1 MAVIAL
7 VSAKG
12 SPGVTTSALALAF
25 AWPRAVLLIEADP
38 SGGSILPGFLR
49 GEVDARRTIS
59 EAAVAHRYG
68 NLADELPKYTMALDA
83 AGDVL
88 ALAGF
93 TDPAQAAHM
102 HNVWPALGDLANSLE
117 YQRRD
122 VIIDAGRVGNL
133 NAPTPLIDIAEALLV
148 VTRSDMNAAASTRP
162 VAHGLQEIRNRS
174 GRGGTIGLLMV
185 GEGRPYSIND
195 FAQEIATQTWTKL
208 DWDPASAAV
217 YSEGT
222 ERPRGF
228 ERGRLNRSATDA
240 AQQIISR
247 INKRRDQLNSR
258 NPERASR

>member
-38 SGGSILPGFLR
+38 SGGTILPGFFR
-49 GEVDARRTIS
+49 GDVDSRRAIS
-59 EAAVAHRYG
+59 ETAYAHRYG
-68 NLADELPKYTMALDA
+68 NLADELPKYTLPLDE
-83 AGDVL
+83 AGNVL

-117 YQRRD
+117 YQHRD
-122 VIIDAGRVGNL
+122 VIIDAGRVGSL
-133 NAPTPLIDIAEALLV
+133 NAPSPLIDYAEALLL
-148 VTRSDMNAAASTRP
+148 VTRSDIKAAASTRP
-162 VAHGLQEIRNRS
+162 VAHSLQETRNRT
-174 GRGGTIGLLMV
+174 GRSGTIGLLMI

-195 FAQEIATQTWTKL
+195 FSQEIPTQTWTKL
-208 DWDPASAAV
+208 DWDPAAAAV
-217 YSEGT
+217 YSDGT

-228 ERGRLNRSATDA
+228 DKSRLNRSATDA